1 MQNLTTGEAVAVGT
15 VFGGMLAGLALF
27 SLAMGVL
34 AIIAG
39 WKIFKKA
46 GQPGWKILIPI
57 YNAYIFFKI
66 VGMNFWGWFA
76 AILCCNILAGVF
88 GGMTITNINQT
99 VAGVQFNIDMN
110 VVGWIF
116 TIAEM
121 ILSIVMTAIFS
132 KRLAY
137 AFKKGAGFAVGLF
150 FLPFIFELI
159 LAFGS
164 AKYDKKAAL
173 KK

>member
-1 MQNLTTGEAVAVGT
+1 MNNLSTKEAAAAGAIFGSMAVFMMIVSIAIA
-15 VFGGMLAGLALF
+15 VFG
-27 SLAMGVL
+27 
-34 AIIAG
+34 IIAG

-57 YNAYIFFKI
+57 YNLYIAFKI
-66 VGMNFWGWFA
+66 VGMNFWGWFLS
-76 AILCCNILAGVF
+76 IFGCYLLAGIF
-88 GGMTITNINQT
+88 GQMTFESINGSVT
-99 VAGVQFNIDMN
+99 VTSMN
-110 VVGWIF
+110 PVG
-116 TIAEM
+116 
-121 ILSIVMTAIFS
+121 AIFYVAAGIIS
-132 KRLAY
+132 LVANIIFAIRLAH
-137 AFKKGAGFAVGLF
+137 AFKKGGGFAVGIF

>member
-1 MQNLTTGEAVAVGT
+1 MTTLTTGEAAAAGAIVGSMF
-15 VFGGMLAGLALF
+15 VGIALF
-27 SLAMGVL
+27 SLAILVL
-34 AIIAG
+34 TIIAG

-66 VGMNFWGWFA
+66 VGMNFWGWFL
-76 AILCCNILAGVF
+76 AIIGTSF
-88 GGMTITNINQT
+88 
-99 VAGVQFNIDMN
+99 VAGLIGSVQYEVVDGTVNIISMN
-110 VVGWIF
+110 PAGMIF
-116 TIAEM
+116 YCASSIIGLIAE
-121 ILSIVMTAIFS
+121 ILFSI
-132 KRLAY
+132 RLAKS
-137 AFKKGAGFAVGLF
+137 FKKGAGFAVGLI